1 WIMNDSHEH
10 RRIYVDRDVNDDH
23 YVHYYIQQHN
33 TSIAQSEIF
42 LSNLLLQERSLWLP
56 LLLASGSPL
65 RSSSHYISHNPV
77 PGAPLPVPGLSGSLL
92 FVGHFRASRTPVLCE
107 VLLVMLSIL
116 SVYLSDCLPVANR
129 TVYRVC
135 ESLLPALHRPSLSP
149 RTIPSDRR
157 LPRPFA
163 WTLTTPFALPSLHQS
178 AVVDHRLPISFV
190 FEIKLL
196 QMDPTSPDSSI
207 TASQK
212 TSPPTDPA
220 TTSQIASEVSAQ
232 ASVLTRHQQQLD
244 HLSALTEQLV
254 QAIRGLQVAT
264 PPAPPPAAIPPAAAA
279 PITASP
285 RLAFPEKFDGA
296 PSKCKGF
303 LLQCT
308 LFVSQQPHLYPTD
321 EGKIAFVCSLLTGRA
336 LEWATAVW
344 DVGRPAFP
352 SFATFLQSFK
362 EVFQPKPE
370 SSEAGEQIVAL
381 KQGRRTAADYALD
394 FRTLAAQSGWND
406 GPLKLHY
413 RKGLNQDLQVE
424 LACRDEGLTLNQY
437 IDLSIRIDNV
447 MRARKPG
454 RTFTS
459 QPPTQPPIATIP
471 EPMQLGTTKLTV
483 EERERR
489 IRNHLCLYCGQPG
502 HLRATCPTRPPRPP
516 TSVSS
521 GNLHLSQ
528 CEVPVI
534 LKTRDISVKT
544 TALIDS
550 GAAGN
555 FIDRDFV
562 NTNRL
567 PILSCAPPVA
577 VAALDGRPLGT
588 GRVEHT
594 TDDLILCLEPHHQ
607 ENNRF
612 FIISSPRTPI
622 ILGFPW
628 LNHHE
633 PIISWSAGTI
643 AHWSPHCKQ
652 HCLQPIHQA
661 NSTPTSTELKDPI
674 PAEYQDLLEAF
685 STTKATQLPPHRPGD
700 CAIDLLPGAVPP
712 KGRIFPLSQPESEA
726 MNRYIREELAKGFI
740 RPSTSPAS
748 AGFFFVKKK
757 DGGLRPCI
765 DYRALND
772 ITIKYRYPLP
782 LVPPALE
789 QLRSA
794 RIYTKLDLRSAYN
807 LIRIREGDEWK
818 TAFSTT
824 TGHYEYQVMPF
835 GLANSPSYFQ
845 AFVNDVF
852 RDMLNRWVI
861 IYIDDI
867 LIYSNSY
874 SDHVQH
880 VRAVLQRLIEHQLY
894 AKEEKCDFHQQ
905 SISFL
910 GYVISPEGIAM
921 DETKVNAVRNWP
933 RPRTIKEL
941 QRFLGFSNFY
951 RRFIRNF
958 STVAAPLSSML
969 KQGKTRLTW
978 TPSAIQAYDELR
990 QRFTTAPILHHPDPN
1005 LPFLVEVDASST
1017 GVGAVLSQRQGQ
1029 PPKTFPC
1036 AYFSHK
1042 LSPAERNYDVGNREL
1057 LAIKLALEEWR
1068 HWLEGARHPFT
1079 ILTDHRNLE
1088 YIRSAKVLNHRQAR
1102 WALFFTRFHFEITYR
1117 PGSQNTK
1124 ADALSRI
1131 HEPDH
1136 TTTPPET
1143 ILPTSVILAPVT
1155 WDIMTEITEG
1165 QAQDPP
1171 PVDCPA
1177 DLTYVPVH
1185 LRPRVLSEVHCTP
1198 SSGHPGIEATI
1209 ELLRNR
1215 FWWRSLRADTITFVK
1230 SCSVCNTSKTPHQL
1244 PAGLLQPLPVPNRPW
1259 SHIAVD
1265 FITDLPSSHGQTT
1278 ILSVIDRFSK
1288 GCRLI
1293 PFPKLPTAMETAEAL
1308 CNSVFRFYGLP
1319 EDIVSDRGPQFTSRL
1334 WSSFFHLLGVNVS
1347 LTSGYH
1353 PQANGQVERLNQELT
1368 RFLRSY
1374 CQDHQEDWSRFLLWA
1389 EYAQNS
1395 IRKPSTNLTPFQCIL
1410 GYQPPLFPWS
1420 GEPSDLPAVNSWFQ
1434 RSEETWN
1441 RAHVH
1446 LQRAVRRARTQADR
1460 RRRPGPSY
1468 EPGQWV
1474 WLSTRDLRL
1483 RLPSKKLS
1491 PRYVGPF
1498 RISRQITPVSFRLEL
1513 PPEYRISPTFH
1524 MSLLKPAGRP
1534 EGVENLEGTA
1544 PQGPTPLIIDGEEVY
1559 RVNTILDSRRRR
1571 GRLQYLVDWED
1582 FGPEERSWV
1591 PAEDILDPSL
1601 TTDFHASHPDR
1612 PGPRGRGRPR
1622 RR

>member
-1 WIMNDSHEH
+1 
-10 RRIYVDRDVNDDH
+10 
-23 YVHYYIQQHN
+23 
-33 TSIAQSEIF
+33 
-42 LSNLLLQERSLWLP
+42 
-56 LLLASGSPL
+56 
-65 RSSSHYISHNPV
+65 
-77 PGAPLPVPGLSGSLL
+77 
-92 FVGHFRASRTPVLCE
+92 
-107 VLLVMLSIL
+107 
-116 SVYLSDCLPVANR
+116 
-129 TVYRVC
+129 
-135 ESLLPALHRPSLSP
+135 
-149 RTIPSDRR
+149 
-157 LPRPFA
+157 
-163 WTLTTPFALPSLHQS
+163 
-178 AVVDHRLPISFV
+178 
-190 FEIKLL
+190 
-196 QMDPTSPDSSI
+196 MDPTSPDSSM

-212 TSPPTDPA
+212 TSPHTDPA

-244 HLSALTEQLV
+244 NLSALTEQLV
-254 QAIRGLQVAT
+254 RAIQGQGLQAAT
-264 PPAPPPAAIPPAAAA
+264 PPAPPPATNPPAAAA
-279 PITASP
+279 SITASP

-296 PSKCKGF
+296 PTKCKGF

-308 LFVSQQPHLYPTD
+308 LFVNQQPHLYPTD

-336 LEWATAVW
+336 LDWATAVW
-344 DVGRPAFP
+344 DLGRPTFP

-362 EVFQPKPE
+362 EAFQPSPE
-370 SSEAGEQIVAL
+370 SSEAGEQIMAL

-413 RKGLNQDLQVE
+413 RKGLNPDLQVE
-424 LACRDEGLTLNQY
+424 LACRDEDLSLKQY
-437 IDLSIRIDNV
+437 IDLSIRVDNV
-447 MRARKPG
+447 MRARRPG
-454 RTFTS
+454 RTSTS
-459 QPPTQPPIATIP
+459 LPPTLPPAMTTP
-471 EPMQLGTTKLTV
+471 EPMQLGITSASTAVNPAISEPPALHDHLT
-483 EERERR
+483 
-489 IRNHLCLYCGQPG
+489 HQP
-502 HLRATCPTRPPRPP
+502 R
-516 TSVSS
+516 
-521 GNLHLSQ
+521 Q
-528 CEVPVI
+528 CEIPVV
-534 LKTRDISVKT
+534 LKSRDISIKT

-550 GAAGN
+550 GAASN
-555 FIDRDFV
+555 FIDMDFV
-562 NTNRL
+562 TTNRL
-567 PILSCAPPVA
+567 PVLSCAPPVA
-577 VAALDGRPLGT
+577 VAALDGRPLGM
-588 GRVEHT
+588 GRIEHT
-594 TDDLILCLEPHHQ
+594 TDDLTLCLEPRHQ
-607 ENNRF
+607 ETIRF
-612 FIISSPRTPI
+612 FLISSPRTPL
-622 ILGFPW
+622 ILGYPW
-628 LNHHE
+628 LNLHE
-633 PIISWSAGTI
+633 PVISWSTGTI
-643 AHWSPHCKQ
+643 THWSAHCKQ
-652 HCLQPIHQA
+652 HCPQSA
-661 NSTPTSTELKDPI
+661 NPVASTPVSAGPRDSI

-712 KGRIFPLSQPESEA
+712 RGRIFPLSQPESEA
-726 MNRYIREELAKGFI
+726 MNQYIREELAKGFI

-789 QLRSA
+789 QLRRA
-794 RIYTKLDLRSAYN
+794 NIYTKLDLRSAYN
-807 LIRIREGDEWK
+807 LIRIREGDKWK

-824 TGHYEYQVMPF
+824 TGHYEYWVMPF

-867 LIYSNSY
+867 LIYSNSVTE
-874 SDHVQH
+874 HIQH
-880 VRAVLQRLIEHQLY
+880 VRAVLQRLIEHQLP
-894 AKEEKCDFHQQ
+894 
-905 SISFL
+905 
-910 GYVISPEGIAM
+910 PEG
-921 DETKVNAVRNWP
+921 WP
-933 RPRTIKEL
+933 RPKTLKEL

-958 STVAAPLSSML
+958 STVAAALTSMI
-969 KQGKTRLTW
+969 KQGNTRLTW
-978 TPSAIQAYDELR
+978 SPSAAQAYDELR

-1036 AYFSHK
+1036 AFFSHK

-1057 LAIKLALEEWR
+1057 LAIKLTLEEWR
-1068 HWLEGARHPFT
+1068 HWLEGAKHPFT

-1088 YIRSAKVLNHRQAR
+1088 YLSSARVLNHRQAR
-1102 WALFFTRFHFEITYR
+1102 WSLFFTRFQFEITYP

-1124 ADALSRI
+1124 ADALFRM
-1131 HEPDH
+1131 HEPDCA
-1136 TTTPPET
+1136 TTPPET
-1143 ILPTSVILAPVT
+1143 ILPASVILAPVA

-1171 PVDCPA
+1171 PIECPEN
-1177 DLTYVPVH
+1177 LTYVPVH
-1185 LRPRVLSEVHCTP
+1185 LRSRVLSEVHSPP

-1209 ELLRNR
+1209 ELLNNR
-1215 FWWRSLRADTITFVK
+1215 FWWQSLRSDTITFIK
-1230 SCSVCNTSKTPHQL
+1230 NCSVCNTSKTPRQL

-1265 FITDLPSSHGQTT
+1265 FVTDLPSSHGQTT

-1288 GCRLI
+1288 GCRFI

-1334 WSSFFHLLGVNVS
+1334 WSNFFHLLGVNVS

-1353 PQANGQVERLNQELT
+1353 PQANGQAERLNQELT

-1410 GYQPPLFPWS
+1410 GYQPPCFPGPGS
-1420 GEPSDLPAVNSWFQ
+1420 L
-1434 RSEETWN
+1434 RIC
-1441 RAHVH
+1441 
-1446 LQRAVRRARTQADR
+1446 LQSAPGSNGA
-1460 RRRPGPSY
+1460 RRPGTGPMSTCNEPSTS
-1468 EPGQWV
+1468 GQAI
-1474 WLSTRDLRL
+1474 LRTRAVGVAFHSG
-1483 RLPSKKLS
+1483 PAPT

-1498 RISRQITPVSFRLEL
+1498 RITRQITPVSFRLEL

-1524 MSLLKPAGRP
+1524 VSLLKPAGRP
-1534 EGVENLEGTA
+1534 GGAENLEETA
-1544 PQGPTPLIIDGEEVY
+1544 PQGPSPLIIDGEEVY
-1559 RVNTILDSRRRR
+1559 RVNTILDSRRQR

-1582 FGPEERSWV
+1582 YGPEERSWV
-1591 PAEDILDPSL
+1591 PAEDILDPALTADFAPRSTRTPWKGKTPAPVTSSCQEALLGGGGGLLSQGRSLWLPPSSASGNPHQSSSHYISYNPLPGAPLPFPGHPGALPVWRPFQSAALLIMLSILSVFLSDCLPVANRTVYRLCEPLLPALLRPSLFPWIIPFDRRRPRPLAWTL
-1601 TTDFHASHPDR
+1601 TTPFGLPTLHQSAVVDPSLCCKWILRLRILP
-1612 PGPRGRGRPR
+1612 
-1622 RR
+1622 

>member
-1 WIMNDSHEH
+1 D
-10 RRIYVDRDVNDDH
+10 
-23 YVHYYIQQHN
+23 
-33 TSIAQSEIF
+33 
-42 LSNLLLQERSLWLP
+42 
-56 LLLASGSPL
+56 
-65 RSSSHYISHNPV
+65 
-77 PGAPLPVPGLSGSLL
+77 GLCGSLHSPAAGAL
-92 FVGHFRASRTPVLCE
+92 TGVLATTFPIIPHLGLHFRFRVPPVHFPSIGHFRASRWLAPCE
-107 VLLVMLSIL
+107 VLLVMLSIP
-116 SVYLSDCLPVANR
+116 SVFLSDSLPVANR
-129 TVYRVC
+129 TVYGVY
-135 ESLLPALHRPSLSP
+135 EPSLPALYRPTLFP
-149 RTIPSDRR
+149 RIIPFDRR
-157 LPRPFA
+157 RPRPFA
-163 WTLTTPFALPSLHQS
+163 WTLTTPFVSPSPHLS
-178 AVVDHRLPISFV
+178 AVVDPSLSILFV
-190 FEIKLL
+190 CKIKLL
-196 QMDPTSPDSSI
+196 QMDPTSPDTSI

-232 ASVLTRHQQQLD
+232 ASVLTHHQQQLD
-244 HLSALTEQLV
+244 NLFALTEQLV
-254 QAIRGLQVAT
+254 RAVQGLQVAT
-264 PPAPPPAAIPPAAAA
+264 PPASPPATNPPAAASS
-279 PITASP
+279 ITASP

-308 LFVSQQPHLYPTD
+308 LFVNQQPHLYPTD
-321 EGKIAFVCSLLTGRA
+321 ESKIAFVCSLLTGRA
-336 LEWATAVW
+336 LDWATAVW
-344 DVGRPAFP
+344 DLGRPAFP

-362 EVFQPKPE
+362 EVFQPNPE

-381 KQGRRTAADYALD
+381 KQGRRSAADYALD

-413 RKGLNQDLQVE
+413 RRGLNPDLQVE
-424 LACRDEGLTLNQY
+424 LACRDEGLLLNQY
-437 IDLSIRIDNV
+437 IDLSIRVDNV
-447 MRARKPG
+447 MRARRPG

-459 QPPTQPPIATIP
+459 LPPTLPSTLTAP
-471 EPMQLGTTKLTV
+471 EPMQLGATKLSV

-489 IRNHLCLYCGQPG
+489 LRNNLCLYCGQPG

-516 TSVSS
+516 TAVSS
-521 GNLHLSQ
+521 VNLPLSR
-528 CEVPVI
+528 CEVPVM
-534 LKTRDISVKT
+534 LKTKDISVKT

-562 NTNRL
+562 ATNHL

-577 VAALDGRPLGT
+577 VAALDGRPLGK

-594 TDDLILCLEPHHQ
+594 TDDLTLCLEPHHQ
-607 ENNRF
+607 ETIHF
-612 FIISSPRTPI
+612 FIISSPHTPL
-622 ILGFPW
+622 ILGYPW
-628 LNHHE
+628 LNQHE
-633 PIISWSAGTI
+633 PVISWSAGTI
-643 AHWSPHCKQ
+643 ARWSPHCKQ
-652 HCLQPIHQA
+652 HHCQPTHLAIPTPV
-661 NSTPTSTELKDPI
+661 STRGRDSI

-712 KGRIFPLSQPESEA
+712 SGRIFPLSQPESEA
-726 MNRYIREELAKGFI
+726 MNQYIKEELAKGFI

-765 DYRALND
+765 DYRSLND

-789 QLRSA
+789 QLRRA
-794 RIYTKLDLRSAYN
+794 KIYTKLDLRSAYN

-824 TGHYEYQVMPF
+824 SGHYEYRVMPF

-861 IYIDDI
+861 IYIDNI
-867 LIYSNSY
+867 LIYSDSY
-874 SDHVQH
+874 SEHVQH
-880 VRAVLQRLIEHQLY
+880 VRAVLQRLMEHQLY
-894 AKEEKCDFHQQ
+894 AKEEKCEFHQER
-905 SISFL
+905 ITFL
-910 GYVISPEGIAM
+910 GYVISPEGVAM
-921 DETKVNAVRNWP
+921 DESKVNAVRNWP
-933 RPRTIKEL
+933 RPKTLKEL

-958 STVAAPLSSML
+958 STVAAPLSSMI
-969 KQGKTRLTW
+969 KQGNTRLTW
-978 TPSAIQAYDELR
+978 TPSAAQAYDELR
-990 QRFTTAPILHHPDPN
+990 LRFTTAPILHHPDPN

-1057 LAIKLALEEWR
+1057 LAIKLALGEWR
-1068 HWLEGARHPFT
+1068 HWLEGAKHPFI

-1088 YIRSAKVLNHRQAR
+1088 YIRSARVLNHRQAR
-1102 WALFFTRFHFEITYR
+1102 WSLFFTRFHFEITYR

-1136 TTTPPET
+1136 TPTPPET
-1143 ILPTSVILAPVT
+1143 ILPASVILAPVT
-1155 WDIMTEITEG
+1155 WDIMG
-1165 QAQDPP
+1165 HAQDPP
-1171 PVDCPA
+1171 PVDCPTN
-1177 DLTYVPVH
+1177 LTYVPVH
-1185 LRPRVLSEVHCTP
+1185 LRSRVLSEVHSTP

-1209 ELLRNR
+1209 ELLHNR
-1215 FWWRSLRADTITFVK
+1215 FWWQSLRSDTITFIK
-1230 SCSVCNTSKTPHQL
+1230 NCSVCNTSKTPRQL

-1265 FITDLPSSHGQTT
+1265 FVTDLPSSHGQTT

-1288 GCRLI
+1288 GCRFI

-1319 EDIVSDRGPQFTSRL
+1319 EDIVSDRGPH
-1334 WSSFFHLLGVNVS
+1334 FFHLLGVNVS

-1353 PQANGQVERLNQELT
+1353 PQANGQAERLNQELT

-1410 GYQPPLFPWS
+1410 GYRPPLFPWS
-1420 GEPSDLPAVNSWFQ
+1420 GEPSELPAVNSWFQ

-1441 RAHVH
+1441 QAHVH
-1446 LQRAVRRARTQADR
+1446 LEWAIRRTRTQANR
-1460 RRRPGPSY
+1460 RRRAGPPY

-1524 MSLLKPAGRP
+1524 VSLLKPAGRP
-1534 EGVENLEGTA
+1534 GGAEDLEETA
-1544 PQGPTPLIIDGEEVY
+1544 PQGPSPLIIDGEEVY

-1591 PAEDILDPSL
+1591 PAEDILDPTL
-1601 TTDFHASHPDR
+1601 TTDYYALHPDR